1 MEILDR
7 VLDFAALILASVAL
21 GFLLKA
27 KSTPKT
33 HLLRRGTLF
42 LWLVVILEVLED
54 MVEIPL
60 FGFAATIDD
69 EDALALEII
78 TLCQAGTALYY
89 VSKVKN
95 EKVLEFLNVSI
106 LCSIWLVMAYALEVI
121 LGLVFLE

>member
-7 VLDFAALILASVAL
+7 VLDFTSLIFSSLAL

-27 KSTPKT
+27 KNTPKI

-42 LWLVVILEVLED
+42 LWLVIILEVLED

-60 FGFAATIDD
+60 FGFVATIDD

-78 TLCQAGTALYY
+78 TLCQASTALYY
-89 VSKVKN
+89 IRKVKN
-95 EKVLEFLNVSI
+95 EKTLEFLSVSI
-106 LCSIWLVMAYALEVI
+106 LCTIWLVMAYALEVL

>member
-1 MEILDR
+1 MEVLDR
-7 VLDFAALILASVAL
+7 VLDFTALILASVAL

-27 KSTPKT
+27 KSTPKM
-33 HLLRRGTLF
+33 HLLSRGTLF

-60 FGFAATIDD
+60 FGFAAAIDD

-89 VSKVKN
+89 ISKVKN
-95 EKVLEFLNVSI
+95 EKALEFLNVSI